1 MTNLYE
7 SGAKTHGANNLI
19 LSVLNDGAI
28 YETRKHSGFALL
40 VGINTALSFSEL
52 VNAEA
57 KKQRLTGS
65 KFSAYDIKEAKL
77 LIIKETI
84 KHCLELIKEN
94 YNGETIQAN
103 SRRWWDKVNGNSY
116 FSVNIKIGKYAI
128 NLPFQYGYGS
138 QPESE
143 VFKLLELINIKSD
156 NINFIDKGFMLKRDM
171 FDGFYLN
178 EHYLNLN

>member
-40 VGINTALSFSEL
+40 VGINTALGFTEL
-52 VNAEA
+52 INAEV
-57 KKQRLTGS
+57 KKQRLSGS
-65 KFSAYDIKEAKL
+65 KFSAYDIKEAKQI
-77 LIIKETI
+77 IIKDTV
-84 KHCLELIKEN
+84 KHCLELIKDS
-94 YNGETIQAN
+94 YNGETIQAI

-116 FSVNIKIGKYAI
+116 FSVNLTIGKYAI
-128 NLPFQYGYGS
+128 NLPFQYGYDS
-138 QPESE
+138 QPKSE

-156 NINFIDKGFMLKRDM
+156 NINFIDKGFMLKRAM
-171 FDGFYLN
+171 FKGLYIN
-178 EHYLNLN
+178 SHYLN